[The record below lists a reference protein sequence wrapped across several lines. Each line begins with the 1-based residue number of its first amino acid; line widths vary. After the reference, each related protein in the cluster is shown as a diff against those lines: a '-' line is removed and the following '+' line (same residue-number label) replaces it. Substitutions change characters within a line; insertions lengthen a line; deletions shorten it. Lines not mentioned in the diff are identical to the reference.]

1 MPVHWGSIVMRVPLW
16 GRLGAWQRAWCINQ
30 PPCPGKGLL
39 FPSPK
44 HWPSMLS
51 QAALSGRELKSC
63 GRRQLAL
70 WQWGKIPS
78 GSGPSLD
85 WLTSGETCWP
95 PAPGNSCPHDHTTAV
110 GGVGGWG
117 EVLGDVFRRP
127 MRPLTWWV
135 CCMWGVHDFVGF

>member
-1 MPVHWGSIVMRVPLW
+1 MRVPLW
-16 GRLGAWQRAWCINQ
+16 GRLGAWQRAQCINQ

-44 HWPSMLS
+44 HWPSILS

-63 GRRQLAL
+63 GRHRLAP

-85 WLTSGETCWP
+85 WLTSGETAGHQP
-95 PAPGNSCPHDHTTAV
+95 QGTVVLATTLLRLGAGGTGGGLGRRFHESHETPDLV
-110 GGVGGWG
+110 GMLHVRG
-117 EVLGDVFRRP
+117 P
-127 MRPLTWWV
+127 
-135 CCMWGVHDFVGF
+135 